1 MTDKRW
7 EGNAMRKYDRRDFLK
22 TTLGAIAATACLPAL
37 GAEPAAGLTATT
49 VRTLGTSGLSCS
61 LLGVGTGTR
70 GRADHTTDQTR
81 MPHADLVKLLQY
93 AYDRGITYFDMAD
106 RYGSH
111 PHMREALKASIPRE
125 KVMLLTKA
133 WDREPEK
140 IKANIER
147 FRKELDSD
155 YLDIVLMHCL
165 RKGEEDWPNTLK
177 PSMDVLS
184 EAKSN
189 GLIKA
194 HGVSCHT
201 LESLRRAADTQW
213 ADVVLARINPFG
225 VNMDGPVEEVV
236 PALKKLHDAGKGVL
250 GMKIL
255 GEGNPEVTAKMAES
269 LKFVLGLGTVDAM
282 TIGFMNPAQ
291 LDEVMNRIEEAG
303 RT

>member
-1 MTDKRW
+1 
-7 EGNAMRKYDRRDFLK
+7 MRKYDRRDFLK
-22 TTLGAIAATACLPAL
+22 NTLGAIAATACLPAL
-37 GAEPAAGLTATT
+37 GNTPTAGLTATT
-49 VRTLGTSGLSCS
+49 VRILGKSGLSCS

-70 GRADHTTDQTR
+70 GRDDHTTDQTR
-81 MPHADLVKLLQY
+81 MPHADLVKLLEY
-93 AYDRGITYFDMAD
+93 AYDRGITYFDLAD

-111 PHMREALKASIPRE
+111 PHMSEALKASIPRE

-140 IKANIER
+140 IKADIER
-147 FRKELDSD
+147 FRKELDTD

-184 EAKSN
+184 EAKSK

-201 LESLRRAADTQW
+201 LESLRRAADTPW

-225 VNMDGPVEEVV
+225 VNMDGPVDDVV

-255 GEGNPEVTAKMAES
+255 GEGNPDVTGKMNQS
-269 LKFVLGLGTVDAM
+269 VKFAIGLGSVDAM
-282 TIGFMNPAQ
+282 TIGFMNPSQ
-291 LDEVMNRIEEAG
+291 LDEVMSCIQQVGQE
-303 RT
+303 

>member
-1 MTDKRW
+1 MS
-7 EGNAMRKYDRRDFLK
+7 KYDRRTFLK
-22 TTLGAIAATACLPAL
+22 NTVGAIAATACLPAL
-37 GAEPAAGLTATT
+37 VGAASPALTATT
-49 VRTLGTSGLSCS
+49 VRTLGKSGLSCS
-61 LLGVGTGTR
+61 LLGIGTGTR
-70 GRADHTTDQTR
+70 GRDDRTTDQTR

-111 PHMREALKASIPRE
+111 PHMREALQASIPRE

-140 IKANIER
+140 IKADIER
-147 FRKELDSD
+147 FRKELNTD
-155 YLDIVLMHCL
+155 YLDVVLMHCL

-184 EAKSN
+184 EAKSK

-194 HGVSCHT
+194 HGVSCHN
-201 LESLRRAADTQW
+201 LASLRRAADTEW

-225 VNMDGPVEEVV
+225 VNMDGPVNDVV

-255 GEGNPEVTAKMAES
+255 GEGNPEVTAKKNES
-269 LKFVLGLGTVDAM
+269 VKFVLGLGSVDAM
-282 TIGFMNPAQ
+282 TIGFMNQGQ
-291 LDEVMNRIEEAG
+291 LDEVMTCIQEAG
-303 RT
+303 QA